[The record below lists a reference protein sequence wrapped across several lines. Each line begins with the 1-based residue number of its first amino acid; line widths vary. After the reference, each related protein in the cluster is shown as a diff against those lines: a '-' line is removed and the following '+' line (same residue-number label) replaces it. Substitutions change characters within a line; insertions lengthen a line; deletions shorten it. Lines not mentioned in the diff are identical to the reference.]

1 MATVAPQRFVEPSAE
16 RRFYSRMAIFMV
28 AVVFLGFAPSFY
40 LRGYVTVPRPNPT
53 LPPML
58 ILHGLLFTLWML
70 VFVAQTQLVAA
81 GRRDLHIKLGSAAL
95 VLAVALIPLMYLVAV
110 WQVERANQM
119 PFTTPLNWSIV
130 PLALIPAYAVLLWN
144 GWNRRRDGQWHKR
157 MMLGAALVMM
167 DPAIG
172 RTPLPPILPFFA
184 LSNLLA
190 VATFVPLLMWDKRS
204 LGRIHPATL
213 FALAVV
219 VLMHLVRL
227 AFLATGSWEPIARH
241 LPGV

>member
-1 MATVAPQRFVEPSAE
+1 MATAANLRSVETSAE
-16 RRFYSRMAIFMV
+16 RRFYSRMALFMV
-28 AVVFLGFAPSFY
+28 AVVFIGFAPSFY

-58 ILHGLLFTLWML
+58 MLHGLLFTLWML

-81 GRRDLHIKLGSAAL
+81 GRRDLHIKLGSASM
-95 VLAVALIPLMYLVAV
+95 VLAVSLIPLMYLVSV
-110 WQVERANQM
+110 WQVARANQM

-130 PLALIPAYAVLLWN
+130 PLATIPAYALLLWS
-144 GWNRRRDGQWHKR
+144 GWTRRREAQWHKR
-157 MMLGAALVMM
+157 MMLGAALLLM

-172 RTPLPPILPFFA
+172 RIPMPPTLPFFTF
-184 LSNLLA
+184 SNLLA
-190 VATFVPLLMWDKRS
+190 VATFIPLILWDRRS
-204 LGRIHPATL
+204 LGRIHPATIL
-213 FALAVV
+213 ALSTV

-227 AFLATGSWEPIARH
+227 AFLATGTWEPVARH